1 MQPIQLR
8 CLDELSESQEFA
20 KKLGALL
27 RTLFHHDRRELGD
40 QQTSEADDSKHCALK
55 LQRAAERANSHADKV
70 LTIQRKVRLP
80 TDLTLDTESAF
91 FWNITSMIRLEAATS
106 EPKIPSA
113 TPG

>member
-70 LTIQRKVRLP
+70 DNPK
-80 TDLTLDTESAF
+80 ESSSSDRSYSGYGKCF
-91 FWNITSMIRLEAATS
+91 LLEYYQYDQARS
-106 EPKIPSA
+106 SHE
-113 TPG
+113 